1 MSSESEILKQTAYD
15 ELSKLWN
22 ECRIANWEGAE
33 PIAYQTV
40 QNAQRFIEA
49 LPPDYPLPSVSA
61 EADGHL
67 ELEWYR
73 AQNWLL
79 SVSVSPE
86 GMLYWAATPR

>member
-15 ELSKLWN
+15 ELDKLWN
-22 ECRIANWEGAE
+22 ECRAANWDGNE
-33 PIAYQTV
+33 PVEYQTV

-49 LPPDYPLPSVSA
+49 IPPNSPLPSVSA

-73 AQNWLL
+73 TPNWLL
-79 SVSVSPE
+79 SVS
-86 GMLYWAATPR
+86 A